1 MARLE
6 LERGT
11 DVLLLE
17 SGDALLLEPFI
28 SIPQI
33 LVDIAF
39 ATDAMAVTPTWVDV
53 SADCRAYQFRKGR
66 QHELDRMQS
75 GQAVIVLD
83 NTAGNYWPDNAGG
96 TYYPNVIAG
105 KKIRIRAK
113 SGGVTYP
120 RFVGFIDEWLPQWL
134 SPRTGQGPY
143 MVVTATDGL
152 EHLANTII
160 SSAGEAAELS
170 STRVGNM
177 LDEASWPA
185 ADRDLKA
192 GAETLAA
199 TGAISNL
206 NVRDHLQKVSES
218 ELGVLFVAFDGDMT
232 FHSRSTRS
240 NSPYDTSLATFGNDP
255 AEMHYVSLNP
265 VIDRTLL
272 YNEVRLT
279 RTGGVEQSAED
290 TTSQSTYGKRTFRR
304 TALLNSTDVAV
315 EVLCGYL
322 LARYKNATKLRM
334 RSIEIMPQGDPNGLY
349 PKVLSYD
356 ISSRITCRL
365 DQASLDA
372 EYFIEGVEESCDAA
386 EMNWRTI
393 WQLSDV
399 STELYSPAER
409 TDTIRPDG
417 ADTAEFDTIVG
428 GEATNWES
436 VGEVTVDDATYVEQ
450 SSDASGQCTDL
461 HTLPSLPAGDTTI
474 ASVTVYFRIR
484 QSGVVGDSQMVV
496 RAAIETDSSEYY
508 GDWENCTTSWVTKS
522 KTWTTNPKTS
532 AVWTLA
538 EVNALKAGY
547 DSVANAPAFD
557 EKPQVSW
564 CYVVVVNT
572 PNW

>member
-17 SGDALLLEPFI
+17 TGDALLLEPFI

-39 ATDAMAVTPTWVDV
+39 ASDAMAVTPTWVDV

-75 GQAVIVLD
+75 GQATIVLD
-83 NTAGNYWPDNAGG
+83 NSAGNYWPDNAGG

-170 STRVGNM
+170 STRVSNM

-206 NVRDHLQKVSES
+206 NIRDHLQKVSES

-232 FHSRSTRS
+232 FHARSTRS
-240 NSPYDTSLATFGNDP
+240 NSPYDTSLATFGDDP

-279 RTGGVEQSAED
+279 RTGGAEQSAED
-290 TTSQSTYGKRTFRR
+290 TTSQSTYGKRTYRG
-304 TALLNSTDVAV
+304 TALLNSTDIAV
-315 EVLCGYL
+315 NVLCGYL
-322 LARYKNATKLRM
+322 VARYKNANKLRM
-334 RSIEIMPQGDPNGLY
+334 RSIEIMPQGSPNELY

-372 EYFIEGVEESCDAA
+372 EYFIEGVEESCDAS
-386 EMNWRTI
+386 EMNWRTL

-399 STELYSPAER
+399 STELYTPAER
-409 TDTIRPDG
+409 TDSLWVLG
-417 ADTAEFDTIVG
+417 ADTAEWDTIVG

-436 VGEVTVDDATYVEQ
+436 VNGTTANEATYVTQ
-450 SSDASGQCTDL
+450 TNDSSPVKDDL
-461 HTLPSLPAGDTTI
+461 HTCDNMPAGNATI
-474 ASVTVYFRIR
+474 ASVTVYLRIK
-484 QSGVVGDSQMVV
+484 QTGSVGDYQTTVIPIV
-496 RAAIETDSSEYY
+496 EVGGTEYAGAAK
-508 GDWENCTTSWVTKS
+508 NCTTSWATVS
-522 KTWTTNPKTS
+522 HTWTLSPDTGI
-532 AVWTLA
+532 AWTVA
-538 EVNALKAGY
+538 EVNALLIGY
-547 DSVANAPAFD
+547 RTTPNAPAFD
-557 EKPQVSW
+557 EKGQVCW
-564 CYVVVVNT
+564 CYAVCVNT
-572 PNW
+572 PTW